1 MTSSIS
7 ITLRVGAHKAT
18 INFDCEETN
27 EFRIKL
33 DPDEMGGTDFHLPGL
48 VNPKFVAVLVEG
60 YQRTALP
67 VEVMLN
73 GSNGAPIAC
82 TPVALFTADTITG
95 NEEVG
100 GMQESNFG
108 GAPVLHFINGT
119 GAEVKVLII
128 AGE

>member
-1 MTSSIS
+1 MANSIPVV
-7 ITLRVGAHKAT
+7 LKVGSHKT
-18 INFDCEETN
+18 VINFECEETN

-48 VNPKFVAVLVEG
+48 TNPKFIAILIEN
-60 YQRTALP
+60 YQRTLLP

-73 GSNGAPIAC
+73 GSNGAPVAC
-82 TPVALFTADTITG
+82 MPTALFTADTVASNDET
-95 NEEVG
+95 G

-108 GAPVLHFINGT
+108 GAPVLHFNNGT
-119 GAEVKVLII
+119 GQEVKVLII